1 MAEKKKLGPGR
12 HLSAIKRDRQ
22 NKNLNEQNRRFR
34 AEVRSAIKKV
44 RAAVE
49 NKDKEQANALFLKA
63 QSLIDHSVKRGLY
76 HRRTGQRNI
85 SRLHKQ
91 LSQLS

>member
-22 NKNLNEQNRRFR
+22 NEKLNEQNRRVR
-34 AEVRSAIKKV
+34 AEVRTAIKKV
-44 RAAVE
+44 RMAVE
-49 NKDKEQANALFLKA
+49 QKNKDQATALFIKA
-63 QSLIDHSVKRGLY
+63 QSLVDHSVKRGLL

-91 LSQLS
+91 VSQLS